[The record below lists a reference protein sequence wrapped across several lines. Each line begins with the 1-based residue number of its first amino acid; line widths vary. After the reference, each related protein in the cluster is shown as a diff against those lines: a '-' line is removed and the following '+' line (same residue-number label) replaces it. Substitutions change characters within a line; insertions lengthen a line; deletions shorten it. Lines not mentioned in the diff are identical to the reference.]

1 MVAVMK
7 ATLWR
12 QDVTLRHAVGAAR
25 ERHDRRSRLFLAV
38 EHDGAVGYGEVAPQ
52 PAALNGD
59 PSFADVLNEVRTFV
73 LPLLDQVVAREG
85 DLPSWSRVARF
96 AGSRPASNPA
106 VALVEMALLERELR
120 LTAQSIAQRW
130 ATLFATPRQST
141 VSLLAPDEWHVAKG
155 VARVR
160 AKTAPGRPSDLA
172 LERLAELRVPVLLDF
187 NCSATG
193 DDEVLEQVRIV
204 GAVCDVVA
212 VEQPFSAGN
221 VIDHA
226 RLAEQL
232 DVDLSVDEGL
242 RSLRDLD
249 QIVRYRAASII
260 CVKPARVGGLANAR
274 TLVARARDEGVR
286 AYVGGF
292 FESPYARR
300 VHRALCASAVDEPSD
315 LDDVPIEPADYDR
328 EVEEVRGG
336 FGVVPYEGML
346 RRVALVPTA
355 PGAGI

>member
-12 QDVTLRHAVGAAR
+12 QDVTLRHAVGAAG

-52 PAALNGD
+52 PATLNGD
-59 PSFADVLNEVRTFV
+59 PSFGDVLDEVRTFV
-73 LPLLDQVVAREG
+73 LPLLDQVAAREG

-120 LTAQSIAQRW
+120 VAAESIAQRW
-130 ATLFATPRQST
+130 TTLFATPRQST
-141 VSLLAPDEWHVAKG
+141 VSLLAPDQWRVAEG
-155 VARVR
+155 IARVR
-160 AKTAPGRPSDLA
+160 AKTAPGRPSDMA
-172 LERLAELRVPVLLDF
+172 LERLAALRVPVLLDF

-193 DDEVLEQVRIV
+193 DAEVLEQVRVV
-204 GAVCDVVA
+204 GAVCDVVG
-212 VEQPFSAGN
+212 VEQPFAAGN

-232 DVDLSVDEGL
+232 DVDLSVDEGV

-274 TLVARARDEGVR
+274 TLVTRARDEGVR

-315 LDDVPIEPADYDR
+315 LDDVSVEPSDYDR

-336 FGVVPYEGML
+336 FGVVPYQGML
-346 RRVALVPTA
+346 SRVALVPTA

>member
-1 MVAVMK
+1 M
-7 ATLWR
+7 TLWQ

-52 PAALNGD
+52 PTALNGD
-59 PSFADVLNEVRTFV
+59 PSLDDVLAEVRTVV
-73 LPLLDQVVAREG
+73 LPLLGQVVAREG

-96 AGSRPASNPA
+96 AGSRAASNSA
-106 VALVEMALLERELR
+106 VALVEMALLGRELR
-120 LTAQSIAQRW
+120 VAQESIEQRW
-130 ATLFATPRQST
+130 APRFVTPRQST
-141 VSLLAPDEWHVAKG
+141 VSLLAPDQWHVADG

-160 AKTAPGRPSDLA
+160 AKTAPGRPSDVA
-172 LERLAELRVPVLLDF
+172 LERLAALRVPVLLDF

-193 DDEVLEQVRIV
+193 DGDVLEQVRIV
-204 GAVCDVVA
+204 GSVCEVA
-212 VEQPFSAGN
+212 GVEQPFAAGN
-221 VIDHA
+221 VVDHA

-232 DVDLSVDEGL
+232 DVALSVDEGL

-249 QIVRYRAASII
+249 QIVRYRAARVV

-274 TLVARARDEGVR
+274 TLVARARDEGLR

-315 LDDVPIEPADYDR
+315 LDDVAVELSGYDR
-328 EVEEVRGG
+328 EVDGVRGG
-336 FGVVPYEGML
+336 FGVVPSEGML
-346 RRVALVPTA
+346 RRLALVSTG